1 MTDQAS
7 ELRRLAGAYSARPT
21 QVITVASGKG
31 GVGKSSVALN
41 TAIAMSR
48 KGRRVLLIDTDFGFS
63 NIDVMLGVS
72 TRHDLLDVIRFDMDI
87 RDIIEP
93 GIEGVQFISG
103 GSGVYELTQISE
115 DQMMRI
121 INNLKQLE
129 DVADTILFD
138 TGPGVSDN
146 ILRLIYASHET
157 LLVTTPEPTAVVDA
171 YALIKI
177 VSERGNS
184 RIRLVVNK
192 ADNAGEAA
200 AVMDCIARI
209 AQKNVNIQ
217 IDKLGYILRDINMQ
231 KAVRMQVPILVSY
244 PHCTASANIVSIVS
258 SMIQAPIKG
267 PEITGFR
274 SFLERFLTKNNAVFR
289 GNESEVR

>member
-7 ELRRLAGAYSARPT
+7 ELRKMANAYNARPT

-103 GSGVYELTQISE
+103 GSGVYELTQLNE

-129 DVADTILFD
+129 DVADTIIFD

-231 KAVRMQVPILVSY
+231 KAVRMQVPILVSF
-244 PHCTASANIVSIVS
+244 PHCTASANIDSIVS
-258 SMIQAPIKG
+258 NLIQAPG
-267 PEITGFR
+267 RGAEIAGFR
-274 SFLERFLTKNNAVFR
+274 SFWERFLTKNKAVYP
-289 GNESEVR
+289 G